1 MAANEFKPKVG
12 RIGSTSGRRN
22 QRYLNRVI
30 QNMKRATQ
38 AGSGSKR
45 SSFSGS
51 RFGRGYSAG
60 TVLATRSFQQG
71 RRRVIVK
78 ARFTSF
84 KRGGLGAAKA
94 HLRYIQ
100 RDGVTLE
107 GERGELYG
115 VDSNKIDGK
124 AFLERSEN
132 DPHQFR
138 IIVAPED
145 GAEIENLKPFIRDL
159 MSQAEN
165 DLGTKLD
172 WAAVDHFNTGHPHSH
187 IVIRGKDDKGNDL
200 IIARDYISRGLRE
213 RACDLAT
220 LELGP
225 ETENSIY
232 KKLALEVQAE
242 RFTHIDRSILR
253 EADEGIL
260 AITSKDGHDKNYHA
274 HRMGRLQKLK
284 SMGLADELKPGVWKV
299 ADRTESV
306 LKKLGERGD
315 IMKTM
320 QRVLK
325 DAGIDRGATEYA
337 VFDASN
343 SGNKITGKVTGKIV
357 GIGFSNELQDQ
368 HYVVIDGTDGKLHYA
383 EIGRLS
389 RYDPPSKD
397 VVVTLRGSD
406 PSKQQGFRGKTTARI
421 FIESHVPFNELASAN
436 GATWLDRKLLSKE
449 PLEFRNKGFGA
460 EANRALRLRQQWLIK
475 EELMTEPNGQ
485 LVVRRRLLETLQRRE
500 VVRVAGKLQKEL
512 GLTYQPIASGER
524 LKGQINKTIKLAS
537 GRYAVVQ
544 NGKEFSLV
552 PWQQAMALRKGNGLS
567 IDPAKG
573 ISR

>member
-1 MAANEFKPKVG
+1 MAADDFKPKVG
-12 RIGSTSGRRN
+12 RIGSTTGRKS

-30 QNMKRATQ
+30 RNMKRASQ
-38 AGSGSKR
+38 GRAGGKR

-51 RFGRGYSAG
+51 RIGRGYSAG
-60 TVLATRSFQQG
+60 TVLATRGFQPG

-84 KRGGLGAAKA
+84 RRGGLGAAKA

-107 GERGELYG
+107 GKRGELYG
-115 VDSNKIDGK
+115 ADNDKIDGK
-124 AFLERSEN
+124 AFLGRSEG

-138 IIVAPED
+138 IIVAAED
-145 GAEIENLKPFIRDL
+145 GAEFENLKPFVRDL
-159 MSQAEN
+159 MSQAEK
-165 DLGTKLD
+165 DLGSKLD

-225 ETENSIY
+225 ESENSIH

-242 RFTHIDRSILR
+242 RFTRIDRSILR
-253 EADEGIL
+253 DADQGIL
-260 AITSKDGHDKNYHA
+260 AITSQAGQDKRHHA

-299 ADRTESV
+299 ADRTENV
-306 LKKLGERGD
+306 LRQLGKRGD

-325 DAGIDRGATEYA
+325 QAGIDRGATDYA

-343 SGNKITGKVTGKIV
+343 SGSKITGKIV

-368 HYVVIDGTDGKLHYA
+368 HYVVVDGTDGKLHYA
-383 EIGRLS
+383 EIGRLN

-397 VVVTLRGSD
+397 VVVTLRGFNNSN
-406 PSKQQGFRGKTTARI
+406 QQSFGGQITARM
-421 FIESHVPFNELASAN
+421 FIESHVPFQELASAD

-460 EANRALRLRQQWLIK
+460 EANQALRLRQQWLIK
-475 EELMTEPNGQ
+475 EELMTEHDGQ
-485 LVVRRRLLETLQRRE
+485 LVARRRLLETLQRRE
-500 VVRVAGKLQKEL
+500 VTQVAGKFQKEL
-512 GLTYQPIASGER
+512 GLAYQPTASGEH
-524 LKGQINKTIKLAS
+524 LKGQISKTVKLAS
-537 GRYAVVQ
+537 GRFAVVQ
-544 NGKEFSLV
+544 KGKEFSLA
-552 PWQQAMALRKGNGLS
+552 PWKQAVALRKGNGLS
-567 IDPAKG
+567 MGSGWKG
-573 ISR
+573 VSR

>member
-1 MAANEFKPKVG
+1 
-12 RIGSTSGRRN
+12 
-22 QRYLNRVI
+22 
-30 QNMKRATQ
+30 MKRASQ
-38 AGSGSKR
+38 NRSGSKR
-45 SSFSGS
+45 PSFSGS

-115 VDSNKIDGK
+115 VDSDKIDGK

-145 GAEIENLKPFIRDL
+145 GAQFESLKPFIRDL
-159 MSQAEN
+159 MSQAEK

-200 IIARDYISRGLRE
+200 IIARDYIFKGLRE

-232 KKLALEVQAE
+232 KKLALEVQVE
-242 RFTHIDRSILR
+242 RFTRIDRSILR
-253 EADEGIL
+253 EADQGIL
-260 AITSKDGHDKNYHA
+260 TITSQAGHDKNYHA

-284 SMGLADELKPGVWKV
+284 SMGLTDELKPGVWKI

-306 LKKLGERGD
+306 LKQLGERAD
-315 IMKTM
+315 IMETM

-343 SGNKITGKVTGKIV
+343 SSNKITGKIV

-368 HYVVIDGTDGKLHYA
+368 HYVVVDGTDGKLHYA

-406 PSKQQGFRGKTTARI
+406 HSNQQSFRRQTTARM
-421 FIESHVPFNELASAN
+421 FIESHVPFPELASAN
-436 GATWLDRKLLSKE
+436 GATWLDRKMLSKE

-460 EANRALRLRQQWLIK
+460 EVNRALRLRQQWLIK
-475 EELMTEPNGQ
+475 EELMIEQSGQ
-485 LVVRRRLLETLQRRE
+485 LLARRRLLQTLQRRE
-500 VVRVAGKLQKEL
+500 VTQAAGKLQKEL
-512 GLTYQPIASGER
+512 GLTYQPTTSGAR
-524 LKGQINKTIKLAS
+524 LKGQVNKTVKLAS
-537 GRYAVVQ
+537 GRFAVVQ
-544 NGKEFSLV
+544 KGKEFSLV
-552 PWQQAMALRKGNGLS
+552 PWRQAMALRKG
-567 IDPAKG
+567 

>member
-1 MAANEFKPKVG
+1 MAADDFIPKVG
-12 RIGSTSGRRN
+12 RIRATSGRKN

-30 QNMKRATQ
+30 RNMKRASQ
-38 AGSGSKR
+38 GRVGGKR

-51 RFGRGYSAG
+51 RIGRGYSTG
-60 TVLATRSFQQG
+60 TVLTVRGFQLGQ
-71 RRRVIVK
+71 RRVIVK

-115 VDSNKIDGK
+115 ADSNKIDGK
-124 AFLERSEN
+124 AFLERSED

-138 IIVAPED
+138 IIVAAED
-145 GAEIENLKPFIRDL
+145 GAEFENFKPFIRDL
-159 MSQAEN
+159 MSQAEK

-200 IIARDYISRGLRE
+200 IIARDYLSRGLRE

-225 ETENSIY
+225 ETEDSLH

-242 RFTHIDRSILR
+242 RFTRIDRSILR
-253 EADEGIL
+253 DADQGIL
-260 AITSKDGHDKNYHA
+260 VIKSQTGQDKRYHA

-284 SMGLADELKPGVWKV
+284 SMGLADESKPGVWKV
-299 ADRTESV
+299 ADRTENV
-306 LKKLGERGD
+306 LRQLGERGD

-325 DAGIDRGATEYA
+325 QAGIDRGVTDYA
-337 VFDASN
+337 VFDANN
-343 SGNKITGKVTGKIV
+343 SGDKITGKIV

-368 HYVVIDGTDGKLHYA
+368 HYVVVDGVDGKLHYA

-389 RYDPPSKD
+389 RYDPPRKD

-406 PSKQQGFRGKTTARI
+406 HNNQPSFGGQTTARMI
-421 FIESHVPFNELASAN
+421 IESHVPFQELTSAD

-460 EANRALRLRQQWLIK
+460 EANRALRLRQQWLVK
-475 EELMTEPNGQ
+475 EKLMTEQDGQ
-485 LVVRRRLLETLQRRE
+485 LVACRRLLETLQRRE
-500 VVRVAGKLQKEL
+500 VVRIAGKLQKEL
-512 GLTYQPIASGER
+512 GLTYQPTASGER
-524 LKGQINKTIKLAS
+524 LNGQISKTVKLAS
-537 GRYAVVQ
+537 GRFAVVQ
-544 NGKEFSLV
+544 KGKEFSLV
-552 PWQQAMALRKGNGLS
+552 PWQNKMAQKQSNGLS
-567 IDPAKG
+567 FGKNRT

>member
-1 MAANEFKPKVG
+1 MAADDFRPKVG
-12 RIGSTSGRRN
+12 RIRATSGRKS

-30 QNMKRATQ
+30 RNMKRASQ
-38 AGSGSKR
+38 GRAGDKP

-51 RFGRGYSAG
+51 RIGRGYSAG
-60 TVLATRSFQQG
+60 TVLATRAYQSG

-78 ARFTSF
+78 ARFTSSR
-84 KRGGLGAAKA
+84 RGGLGAAKA

-115 VDSNKIDGK
+115 ADNDKIDGK
-124 AFLERSEN
+124 AFIERSED

-138 IIVAPED
+138 IIVAAED
-145 GAEIENLKPFIRDL
+145 GAEFENLKPFIRDL
-159 MSQAEN
+159 MSQAEK
-165 DLGTKLD
+165 DLGSKLD

-225 ETENSIY
+225 ESENSFH

-242 RFTHIDRSILR
+242 RFTRIDRSILR
-253 EADEGIL
+253 DADQGIL
-260 AITSKDGHDKNYHA
+260 AITSQAGHDKRHHA

-299 ADRTESV
+299 ADRTANV
-306 LKKLGERGD
+306 LRQLGERDD

-325 DAGIDRGATEYA
+325 QAGIDRGATDYA

-343 SGNKITGKVTGKIV
+343 SDSKIIGKIV

-368 HYVVIDGTDGKLHYA
+368 HYVVVDGTDGKLHYA

-389 RYDPPSKD
+389 KYDPPCKD
-397 VVVTLRGSD
+397 VVVTLRGQD
-406 PSKQQGFRGKTTARI
+406 PSNVQNQTRQPMTRL
-421 FIESHVPFNELASAN
+421 FIETHVPFQELASAD

-460 EANRALRLRQQWLIK
+460 EVNRALRLRQQWLIK
-475 EELMTEPNGQ
+475 EELMADQNGQ
-485 LVVRRRLLETLQRRE
+485 LVARRRLLETLQRRE

-512 GLTYQPIASGER
+512 GLTYQPTASGER

-537 GRYAVVQ
+537 GRFAVVQ
-544 NGKEFSLV
+544 KGKEFSLV
-552 PWQQAMALRKGNGLS
+552 PWQSKIVQKQGKGLTIGKARAL
-567 IDPAKG
+567 
-573 ISR
+573 SR

>member
-1 MAANEFKPKVG
+1 MAADDFKPKVG
-12 RIGSTSGRRN
+12 RIRATSGRKS

-30 QNMKRATQ
+30 RNMKRASQ
-38 AGSGSKR
+38 GRAGGKR

-51 RFGRGYSAG
+51 RIGRGYSAG
-60 TVLATRSFQQG
+60 TVLATRGFQPG

-84 KRGGLGAAKA
+84 KRGGLGPAKA

-100 RDGVTLE
+100 RAGVTLE

-115 VDSNKIDGK
+115 ADNDKIDGK
-124 AFLERSEN
+124 AFLERSEG

-138 IIVAPED
+138 IIVAAED
-145 GAEIENLKPFIRDL
+145 GAEFEDLKPFIRDL
-159 MSQAEN
+159 MSQAEK

-225 ETENSIY
+225 ESEDSLH

-242 RFTHIDRSILR
+242 RFTRIDRSILR
-253 EADEGIL
+253 DADQGIL
-260 AITSKDGHDKNYHA
+260 AITSQTGQDKRHHA

-299 ADRTESV
+299 ADRTEKV
-306 LKKLGERGD
+306 LRQLGERGD

-320 QRVLK
+320 HRVLK
-325 DAGIDRGATEYA
+325 QAGIDRGATDYA
-337 VFDASN
+337 VFDANN
-343 SGNKITGKVTGKIV
+343 SDSKITGKIV

-368 HYVVIDGTDGKLHYA
+368 HYVVVDGTDGKLHYA

-406 PSKQQGFRGKTTARI
+406 HSNQPSYGEQTTARM
-421 FIESHVPFNELASAN
+421 FIESHVPFQELASAD

-460 EANRALRLRQQWLIK
+460 KTNRALRLRQQWLIK
-475 EELMTEPNGQ
+475 EELMTEQDGQ

-500 VVRVAGKLQKEL
+500 VTRVAQKLQTEL
-512 GLTYQPIASGER
+512 GLTYQSLASGER
-524 LKGQINKTIKLAS
+524 LKGQINKTVKLAS
-537 GRYAVVQ
+537 GRFAVVQ
-544 NGKEFSLV
+544 KGKEFSLA
-552 PWQQAMALRKGNGLS
+552 PWRQAMALRKGNGLS
-567 IDPAKG
+567 MGSGVG

>member
-1 MAANEFKPKVG
+1 MPADDFKPKLG
-12 RIGSTSGRRN
+12 TIRSTSGRKS

-30 QNMKRATQ
+30 QNMKRASQTR
-38 AGSGSKR
+38 AGGKR

-51 RFGRGYSAG
+51 RIGRGYSAG
-60 TVLATRSFQQG
+60 TVLATRAFQPG

-107 GERGELYG
+107 GDRGELYG
-115 VDSNKIDGK
+115 ADANKIDGK
-124 AFLERSEN
+124 AFLERSED

-145 GAEIENLKPFIRDL
+145 GAELQDLKPFTRDL
-159 MSQAEN
+159 MAQAEK
-165 DLGTKLD
+165 DLGTRLD
-172 WAAVDHFNTGHPHSH
+172 WAAVDHFNTGHPHTH
-187 IVIRGKDDKGNDL
+187 IVIRGKDDTGNDL
-200 IIARDYISRGLRE
+200 IIARDYIARGLRE

-220 LELGP
+220 WELGP
-225 ETENSIY
+225 ETEDSLH
-232 KKLALEVQAE
+232 KKLALDVKAE
-242 RFTHIDRSILR
+242 RLTRIDRELLR
-253 EADEGIL
+253 GAEEGIL
-260 AITSKDGHDKNYHA
+260 AITSQADQDKRHHA

-284 SMGLADELKPGVWKV
+284 SMGLAEELKPGVWKV
-299 ADRTESV
+299 AERTEQV
-306 LKKLGERGD
+306 LRDLGQRGD

-325 DAGIDRGATEYA
+325 DARIDRGAADYS
-337 VFDASN
+337 VFDASRPDQ
-343 SGNKITGKVTGKIV
+343 KITGKMV
-357 GIGFSNELQDQ
+357 GIGLSNELHDQ
-368 HYVVIDGTDGKLHYA
+368 HYVVVDGTDGKLHYG

-397 VVVTLRGSD
+397 GVVTLRSHD
-406 PSKQQGFRGKTTARI
+406 TSNLQSQARQPI
-421 FIESHVPFNELASAN
+421 ARLFVESHVPFQELASAD

-460 EANRALRLRQQWLIK
+460 QANQALRLRQRWLIQ
-475 EELMTEPNGQ
+475 EELMTEQAGQ
-485 LVVRRRLLETLQRRE
+485 LVARRRLLETLQRRE
-500 VVRVAGKLQKEL
+500 VTRVAGKLQKEL
-512 GLTYQPIASGER
+512 GLTYQPSTGGER
-524 LKGQINKTIKLAS
+524 LKGQISKTVKLAS
-537 GRYAVVQ
+537 GRFAVVQ
-544 NGKEFSLV
+544 KSKEFALV
-552 PWQQAMALRKGNGLS
+552 PWRQAMTLRKGRGMS
-567 IDPAKG
+567 MDGTKG

>member
-12 RIGSTSGRRN
+12 RIGSASGRRN

-30 QNMKRATQ
+30 QNMKRASQ
-38 AGSGSKR
+38 ARSGSKR

-60 TVLATRSFQQG
+60 TVLASRNFQQG

-115 VDSNKIDGK
+115 VDSGKIDGK
-124 AFLERSEN
+124 AFLERSED

-145 GAEIENLKPFIRDL
+145 GAEFENLKPFIRDL
-159 MSQAEN
+159 MSQAEM
-165 DLGTKLD
+165 DIDTKLD

-213 RACDLAT
+213 RASDLAT

-242 RFTHIDRSILR
+242 RFTRIDRFILR
-253 EADEGIL
+253 EADQGIL
-260 AITSKDGHDKNYHA
+260 AITSKAGNDKNYHA

-284 SMGLADELKPGVWKV
+284 SMGLANELKPGVWKV
-299 ADRTESV
+299 ADRTENV
-306 LKKLGERGD
+306 LRQLGERGD

-325 DAGIDRGATEYA
+325 DAGIERGATEYA

-343 SGNKITGKVTGKIV
+343 SGNKITGKIV
-357 GIGFSNELQDQ
+357 SIGFSDELQDQ

-383 EIGRLS
+383 KIGRLS

-406 PSKQQGFRGKTTARI
+406 PSNQQGFRGKITARI

-475 EELMTEPNGQ
+475 EELMTEQSGH
-485 LVVRRRLLETLQRRE
+485 LVARRRLLETLQRRE
-500 VVRVAGKLQKEL
+500 VVRVAQKLQQEL
-512 GLTYQPIASGER
+512 GLTYQPTASGER
-524 LKGQINKTIKLAS
+524 MKGQISKTVKLAT
-537 GRYAVVQ
+537 GRFAVVQ
-544 NGKEFSLV
+544 KGKEFSLV
-552 PWQQAMALRKGNGLS
+552 PWRQAMVLRKVKAL
-567 IDPAKG
+567 G
-573 ISR
+573 IEVGREI

>member
-1 MAANEFKPKVG
+1 MPADNFKPKVG
-12 RIGSTSGRRN
+12 KIRSSSGRKS

-30 QNMKRATQ
+30 QNMKRASQ
-38 AGSGSKR
+38 GHSGGKR

-51 RFGRGYSAG
+51 RIGRGYSAG
-60 TVLATRSFQQG
+60 TVLTTRAFQPG

-115 VDSNKIDGK
+115 ADADKIDGK
-124 AFLERSEN
+124 AFLERSED

-138 IIVAPED
+138 IILAPED
-145 GAEIENLKPFIRDL
+145 GAELEDLKPFTRDL
-159 MSQAEN
+159 MSQAEK

-187 IVIRGKDDKGNDL
+187 IVIRGKDDRGNDL
-200 IIARDYISRGLRE
+200 IIARDYISQGLRE

-225 ETENSIY
+225 ETEDSLH

-242 RFTHIDRSILR
+242 RFTRIDRSILR
-253 EADEGIL
+253 DADQGVL
-260 AITSKDGHDKNYHA
+260 AITSQVRNDRRYHA

-284 SMGLADELKPGVWKV
+284 SMGLAEELKPGVWKV

-306 LKKLGERGD
+306 LKQLGERAD

-325 DAGIDRGATEYA
+325 DAGIDRGAADYA
-337 VFDASN
+337 VFYPNRAD
-343 SGNKITGKVTGKIV
+343 GKITGKIV
-357 GIGFSNELQDQ
+357 GIGFSNELQDH
-368 HYVVIDGTDGKLHYA
+368 HYVVVDGTDGRLHYA

-397 VVVTLRGSD
+397 VVVTLRGSG
-406 PSKQQGFRGKTTARI
+406 PNNQPNLGGQTTARM
-421 FIESHVPFNELASAN
+421 FIESHVPFHELANAN
-436 GATWLDRKLLSKE
+436 GATWLDKKLLSKE
-449 PLEFRNKGFGA
+449 PLEFRNRGFGT
-460 EANRALRLRQQWLIK
+460 EANRALRLRQQWLIN
-475 EELMTEPNGQ
+475 EELMTEQDGE
-485 LVVRRRLLETLQRRE
+485 LVARRRLLETLQRND
-500 VVRVAGKLQKEL
+500 VTQMAGKLQKEL

-524 LKGQINKTIKLAS
+524 LKGQVSKTVKLAS
-537 GRYAVVQ
+537 GRFAVVQ
-544 NGKEFSLV
+544 RGKEFALV
-552 PWQQAMALRKGNGLS
+552 PWRQAMALRKGNGLS
-567 IDPAKG
+567 IDSKLG
-573 ISR
+573 VSR

>member
-1 MAANEFKPKVG
+1 MAADDFKPKVG
-12 RIGSTSGRRN
+12 RIRATTGRKS

-30 QNMKRATQ
+30 RNMKRASQ
-38 AGSGSKR
+38 GRAGGRR

-51 RFGRGYSAG
+51 RIGSGYSIG
-60 TVLATRSFQQG
+60 TVLATRGFQPG
-71 RRRVIVK
+71 SRRVIVK

-107 GERGELYG
+107 GERGALYG
-115 VDSNKIDGK
+115 ADDDKIDGK
-124 AFLERSEN
+124 AFLERSEG

-138 IIVAPED
+138 IIVAAED
-145 GAEIENLKPFIRDL
+145 GAELEDLKPFIRDL
-159 MSQAEN
+159 MSQAEK

-220 LELGP
+220 LELGS
-225 ETENSIY
+225 ESEDSLH
-232 KKLALEVQAE
+232 KKFALEVQAE
-242 RFTHIDRSILR
+242 RFTRIDRSILR
-253 EADEGIL
+253 DADQGIL
-260 AITSKDGHDKNYHA
+260 AITSQAGQDKRHHA

-299 ADRTESV
+299 ADRTEKV
-306 LKKLGERGD
+306 LRQLGERGD

-320 QRVLK
+320 HRVLK
-325 DAGIDRGATEYA
+325 QAGIDRGATDYA
-337 VFDASN
+337 VFDANN
-343 SGNKITGKVTGKIV
+343 SDSKITGKIV
-357 GIGFSNELQDQ
+357 GIGLSNELQDQ
-368 HYVVIDGTDGKLHYA
+368 HYVVVDGTDGKLHYA

-397 VVVTLRGSD
+397 VVATLRGSD
-406 PSKQQGFRGKTTARI
+406 QSNQQSYGGQITARM
-421 FIESHVPFNELASAN
+421 FIESHVPFQELASAD

-449 PLEFRNKGFGA
+449 QLEFRNKGFGA
-460 EANRALRLRQQWLIK
+460 EANRALRIRQRWLVQ
-475 EELMTEPNGQ
+475 EGLMSEQGGQ
-485 LVVRRRLLETLQRRE
+485 LVAQRRMLSALTKRD
-500 VVRVAGKLQKEL
+500 VINAGKNLASKLHLNHVRHSEL
-512 GLTYQPIASGER
+512 AASDANITR
-524 LKGQINKTIKLAS
+524 SVRLAS
-537 GRYAVVQ
+537 GRFAMMQ
-544 NGKEFSLV
+544 KGKEFALV
-552 PWQQAMALRKGNGLS
+552 PWKQALQIRKG
-567 IDPAKG
+567 KG
-573 ISR
+573 FGIEAGRSISR

>member
-12 RIGSTSGRRN
+12 RIGSASGRRN

-30 QNMKRATQ
+30 RNMKRASQ
-38 AGSGSKR
+38 ARSGSKR

-71 RRRVIVK
+71 QRRVIVK

-115 VDSNKIDGK
+115 VNSDKIDGK
-124 AFLERSEN
+124 AFLERSED

-145 GAEIENLKPFIRDL
+145 GAEFESLKPFIRDL
-159 MSQAEN
+159 MAQAEK

-200 IIARDYISRGLRE
+200 IVARDYISRGLRE

-232 KKLALEVQAE
+232 KKLALEVQVE
-242 RFTHIDRSILR
+242 RFTRIDRSILR

-260 AITSKDGHDKNYHA
+260 AITSQAGHDKNYHA

-284 SMGLADELKPGVWKV
+284 SMGLADELKPGVWEV
-299 ADRTESV
+299 ADRTENV
-306 LKKLGERGD
+306 LRQLGERGD

-325 DAGIDRGATEYA
+325 DAGIDRAATEYA
-337 VFDASN
+337 VFNTSQPDQ
-343 SGNKITGKVTGKIV
+343 KITGKIV
-357 GIGFSNELQDQ
+357 GIGLSNELQDQ
-368 HYVVIDGTDGKLHYA
+368 HYVMVDGTDGKLHYA

-389 RYDPPSKD
+389 KYDPPGKNI
-397 VVVTLRGSD
+397 VVTLRGSD
-406 PSKQQGFRGKTTARI
+406 PDNQQGFRGKITARI
-421 FIESHVPFNELASAN
+421 FIESHVPFEELASAN

-460 EANRALRLRQQWLIK
+460 EVNRALRLRQQWLIK
-475 EELMTEPNGQ
+475 EELMIEQNGR
-485 LVVRRRLLETLQRRE
+485 LVVRRKLLETLQRRE
-500 VVRVAGKLQKEL
+500 VTHMAQKLQKEL
-512 GLTYQPIASGER
+512 GLTYQPTASGER
-524 LKGQINKTIKLAS
+524 LKGQIHKTIKLAS
-537 GRYAVVQ
+537 GRFAVVQ
-544 NGKEFSLV
+544 KGKEFSLV
-552 PWQQAMALRKGNGLS
+552 PWRQAMALRKGSGLS
-567 IDPAKG
+567 IDGTKG

>member
-1 MAANEFKPKVG
+1 MAADDFNPKMG
-12 RIGSTSGRRN
+12 RVRSTSGRMN

-30 QNMKRATQ
+30 KNMKQ
-38 AGSGSKR
+38 ASHGRSTNKR

-51 RFGRGYSAG
+51 RIGRGYSAG
-60 TVLATRSFQQG
+60 TVLATRSFQSG

-115 VDSNKIDGK
+115 ADSDKIDGK
-124 AFLERSEN
+124 AFLERSEG

-145 GAEIENLKPFIRDL
+145 GAELENLKPFTRDL
-159 MSQAEN
+159 MSQVEK
-165 DLGTKLD
+165 DLNTKLD

-220 LELGP
+220 LELGL
-225 ETENSIY
+225 ETENSLH
-232 KKLALEVQAE
+232 KKFALEVQAE
-242 RFTHIDRSILR
+242 RFTRIDRSILR
-253 EADEGIL
+253 EADQGIL
-260 AITSKDGHDKNYHA
+260 AITSQTSQDKRHHA

-299 ADRTESV
+299 KDRTEGV
-306 LKKLGERGD
+306 LRQLGERGD

-325 DAGIDRGATEYA
+325 DAGIDRGATDYS
-337 VFDASN
+337 VFDAN
-343 SGNKITGKVTGKIV
+343 QPDQKITGQIV
-357 GIGFSNELQDQ
+357 GIGLSNELQDH
-368 HYVVIDGTDGKLHYA
+368 HYVVVDGTDGKLHYA

-389 RYDPPSKD
+389 KYDPPSKD
-397 VVVTLRGSD
+397 VIVTLRGSD
-406 PSKQQGFRGKTTARI
+406 LNNQQSLGAQTTARI
-421 FIESHVPFNELASAN
+421 FIESHIPFQELTNAD

-475 EELMTEPNGQ
+475 EELITDQNGQ
-485 LVVRRRLLETLQRRE
+485 LVARRRLLETLQRRE
-500 VVRVAGKLQKEL
+500 VTQVAQRLQKEL
-512 GLTYQPIASGER
+512 GLTYQPAASSER
-524 LKGQINKTIKLAS
+524 LNGEINKTVKLAS
-537 GRYAVVQ
+537 GRFAVVQ
-544 NGKEFSLV
+544 KGKEFSLV
-552 PWQQAMALRKGNGLS
+552 PWKQAEALRKGNGLS
-567 IDPAKG
+567 IDSKLG
-573 ISR
+573 FSR